1 MPETPTTPTPTLAE
15 TPAPKSKRNVLDRR
29 QARLVEDALHYLSQ
43 QPGFWTMERR
53 QILEQVIERVTP
65 DVPTVTMANLVGA
78 AEALD
83 IDLPSR
89 VDPAPAPTAREDREL
104 LLEIAEI
111 IDDLT
116 QNSIAVR
123 SETRERWAAY
133 RARTRGLFA
142 ADAKS

>member
-1 MPETPTTPTPTLAE
+1 MTDATTTDTA
-15 TPAPKSKRNVLDRR
+15 APKTKRNVLDRR

-53 QILEQVIERVTP
+53 QILEQVIERVSP

-89 VDPAPAPTAREDREL
+89 FDPAPAPTAREDREL

-111 IDDLT
+111 IDDLAA
-116 QNSIAVR
+116 NSVGVATEAR
-123 SETRERWAAY
+123 LRWAAF

-142 ADAKS
+142 REAGR